1 MDVYGWRPMESDLV
15 YVPLDTVPD
24 ESEELKNK
32 LRGLISDLEANE
44 DVLKVWP
51 SVDLTRLTTGD
62 YC

>member
-1 MDVYGWRPMESDLV
+1 MESDLV